1 MHTPSEQRK
10 AQLIRWYFQAVREPE
25 RPASKRFIRSQADF
39 GQYPPI
45 QRSCAA
51 IMAKRER
58 AAFSEAR
65 A

>member
-1 MHTPSEQRK
+1 MTETRK
-10 AQLIRWYFQAVREPE
+10 AILLRWYFQAVREPE

-45 QRSCAA
+45 QRRCAA

-58 AAFSEAR
+58 STFAAQG
-65 A
+65 